1 MCTQKPPHDYSE
13 QLYSRYKEVFH
24 QYIQEQVCTT
34 RGVGDG
40 DGHYASSSHSI
51 THHPCLSSPQVLPSL
66 DGLRHEQL
74 LTALYRRWTNH
85 KVMVRWLSRFFNYL
99 DRCVLMS
106 RHMHGA

>member
-24 QYIQEQVCTT
+24 QYIQEQVCDE
-34 RGVGDG
+34 RGVVVVL
-40 DGHYASSSHSI
+40 YKI
-51 THHPCLSSPQVLPSL
+51 TISCAMITQVLPSL

-99 DRCVLMS
+99 DRYIL
-106 RHMHGA
+106 G